1 MVAEQP
7 FRSTLDGEHP
17 SDLLVEEWN
26 LLSRVYKNAIDSR
39 RAAWRVITSVE
50 QKEKFKGKEQ
60 LISHAREYVAK
71 VEGELQKIRDG
82 ILALMDKNLIP
93 SSNTD
98 ELKMSYYK
106 MKGDYYRCLAEF
118 ATGEAKSKAGEDAC
132 VAYAKATKIAEK
144 DLVMTHPVRLAMALS
159 SLDDVSVVAQ
169 RQIFMDQTV
178 QKTLETPQLQRTD
191 TVIEHVP
198 PFQVRNTS
206 YRDEVTSQATEKKED
221 LEADTAKHSSVLETA
236 VSRSTLDGEVLSRDR
251 IPQHTMEQTLSIPM
265 PEMVT
270 QSVEVPKTISQNR
283 IQQRTMKQIVDDP
296 VVQIVQIPQVHVVE
310 KTDEIPVMTQRH
322 ISQDRIQQRTVE
334 QIVDAPV
341 PQTVKELTEVS
352 KVFSQDRIQ
361 QRVVEQTIEDPAIP
375 LVEKTVEMP
384 VIRKKEKTQHVVNT
398 HVQHVVNT
406 VEVERSKLIKETQHR
421 KKPIINEKINQ
432 MTKHIKIPQ
441 VQFLNKV
448 DDMLV
453 DVQQQI
459 RPMTQT
465 VQKTTEIPQ
474 LQFPDQVV
482 DVPVMVQRQVSSIE
496 TVQKTV
502 EVPQTQSIVKEL
514 RSKFEVGHTSEVP
527 RQLRSVQKTVEVPRV
542 QYIDKVADIPVDM
555 QRQVSTTQ
563 AAQDIEEVEDVPAL
577 TQSEVPNITDDDED
591 WLEQESKKRKLP
603 MPADAVSESRADES
617 DFDRFDDLVLPS
629 PEGKTLF
636 VSIAS
641 GDEAEDESDK
651 EHEMTRSLVQGG
663 ESMLVDETDAQA
675 PEREL
680 VQAVHDVASDMSD
693 VKNELAHVREMVGVL
708 VRRERSAEHKAEAAT
723 RRLDRMERE
732 QTEADDAEH
741 EANLQEAL
749 ANQSKAVKVLVDKWF
764 VDKGYGFGKAPTG
777 EIVFIHASAVQGA
790 EVLTIGTD
798 AWVQVVNDDARAQG
812 GYRAK
817 RAWGRNAWK
826 AERDKE
832 NANKVAQQ
840 VRRAAALTAELAAQS
855 EKKTAAVCD
864 QPPGLDELAGH
875 IEAPNMGAGG
885 SHPQATMMPDPWA
898 TYKCPSAEEGQP
910 ANNAP
915 PETTNCVPAN
925 QGTFALAKRFHGARS
940 RSATRNVETRNM
952 VDEALDFYEKANG
965 RDRTQKRQELEN
977 MRPGE
982 LRRSLERWQAHAE
995 EVQRLQ
1001 EKKEHAWDLYSRVP
1015 NFRRMKK
1022 EDFERDF
1029 AHKVVYSG
1037 KVDEKRLQ
1045 EWTDEM
1051 QSKVQR
1057 AERELEARERKWM
1070 ESEDSNSQRRRAWEK
1085 LWQPGTFSSLSYFS
1099 SLQR

>member
-1 MVAEQP
+1 
-7 FRSTLDGEHP
+7 
-17 SDLLVEEWN
+17 
-26 LLSRVYKNAIDSR
+26 
-39 RAAWRVITSVE
+39 
-50 QKEKFKGKEQ
+50 
-60 LISHAREYVAK
+60 
-71 VEGELQKIRDG
+71 
-82 ILALMDKNLIP
+82 
-93 SSNTD
+93 
-98 ELKMSYYK
+98 
-106 MKGDYYRCLAEF
+106 
-118 ATGEAKSKAGEDAC
+118 
-132 VAYAKATKIAEK
+132 
-144 DLVMTHPVRLAMALS
+144 
-159 SLDDVSVVAQ
+159 
-169 RQIFMDQTV
+169 
-178 QKTLETPQLQRTD
+178 
-191 TVIEHVP
+191 
-198 PFQVRNTS
+198 
-206 YRDEVTSQATEKKED
+206 
-221 LEADTAKHSSVLETA
+221 
-236 VSRSTLDGEVLSRDR
+236 
-251 IPQHTMEQTLSIPM
+251 MEQTLDIPM

-310 KTDEIPVMTQRH
+310 KTAEIPVMTQRH

-406 VEVERSKLIKETQHR
+406 VEVERPKLIKETQHR
-421 KKPIINEKINQ
+421 KKPIINEKISQ

-629 PEGKTLF
+629 PERKTVF
-636 VSIAS
+636 ISIAS
-641 GDEAEDESDK
+641 GDEAEDEPEK
-651 EHEMTRSLVQGG
+651 QQEMTRCLVQGG

-749 ANQSKAVKVLVDKWF
+749 ANQSKAVKVLV
-764 VDKGYGFGKAPTG
+764 
-777 EIVFIHASAVQGA
+777 
-790 EVLTIGTD
+790 
-798 AWVQVVNDDARAQG
+798 WVQVVNDDARAQG
-812 GYRAK
+812 RYRAK

-915 PETTNCVPAN
+915 PETTRRVPAN
-925 QGTFALAKRFHGARS
+925 KALSTLTKGFRDARS
-940 RSATRNVETRNM
+940 RSATRNVETRSM

-982 LRRSLERWQAHAE
+982 LRRSLERWQAHAK

-1022 EDFERDF
+1022 EDFE
-1029 AHKVVYSG
+1029 
-1037 KVDEKRLQ
+1037 KRLRAQ
-1045 EWTDEM
+1045 GG
-1051 QSKVQR
+1051 VQ
-1057 AERELEARERKWM
+1057 
-1070 ESEDSNSQRRRAWEK
+1070 
-1085 LWQPGTFSSLSYFS
+1085 WQGG
-1099 SLQR
+1099 

>member
-1 MVAEQP
+1 MRTDRDLDGLSSSTHAWLKCLSDKTHVMYPHLNTNPSHMVAERGSREHISERIAKQIVDAY
-7 FRSTLDGEHP
+7 LDDP
-17 SDLLVEEWN
+17 VEEWT
-26 LLSRVYKNAIDSR
+26 LLSLAYKNAVGSR
-39 RAAWRVITSVE
+39 RAAWRVITCVE
-50 QKEKFKGKEQ
+50 QKEKFKDKEQ
-60 LISHAREYVAK
+60 LTSYSREYVAK

-82 ILALMDKNLIP
+82 ILTLMDKELIP
-93 SSNTD
+93 PPGTD
-98 ELKMSYYK
+98 ELKMLYYK
-106 MKGDYYRCLAEF
+106 MKSDYYRYLAEY
-118 ATGEAKSKAGEDAC
+118 ATDDAKG
-132 VAYAKATKIAEK
+132 KATENTCVTHVEANKIAEN
-144 DLVMTHPVRLAMALS
+144 DLAVTHPIRLAMALNS
-159 SLDDVSVVAQ
+159 SVFQADVFENTDEACEMTRVAFDDA
-169 RQIFMDQTV
+169 ITA
-178 QKTLETPQLQRTD
+178 P
-191 TVIEHVP
+191 VIEIP
-198 PFQVRNTS
+198 A
-206 YRDEVTSQATEKKED
+206 VTQQ
-221 LEADTAKHSSVLETA
+221 
-236 VSRSTLDGEVLSRDR
+236 TLDV
-251 IPQHTMEQTLSIPM
+251 PM

-283 IQQRTMKQIVDDP
+283 IQQRTTKQIVDDP

-310 KTDEIPVMTQRH
+310 KTAEIPVMTQRH
-322 ISQDRIQQRTVE
+322 ISRDGVQQRTVE

-384 VIRKKEKTQHVVNT
+384 VIRTKDKTQHVVNT

-406 VEVERSKLIKETQHR
+406 VEVERPKLAKETVQ
-421 KKPIINEKINQ
+421 ETINQ
-432 MTKHIKIPQ
+432 VTKHIRIPQ

-465 VQKTTEIPQ
+465 VQKSTEIPQ
-474 LQFPDQVV
+474 LQFLDQVV
-482 DVPVMVQRQVSSIE
+482 DVPVVVQRQVPSIE

-514 RSKFEVGHTSEVP
+514 RSKFEVGHTNKVHARNQP
-527 RQLRSVQKTVEVPRV
+527 DKNRAIRNAHKTVEVPRV

-629 PEGKTLF
+629 PDRKTVF
-636 VSIAS
+636 ISIAS
-641 GDEAEDESDK
+641 GDEAEDGSDK
-651 EHEMTRSLVQGG
+651 EQEITRSLVQGG

-680 VQAVHDVASDMSD
+680 VQAVHDVASEMTD
-693 VKNELAHVREMVGVL
+693 VKIELAHVREMVGVL
-708 VRRERSAEHKAEAAT
+708 VRRERSAEHKAEVAT

-764 VDKGYGFGKAPTG
+764 VEKGYGFGKAPTG
-777 EIVFIHASAVQGA
+777 EIVFVNASAVQGA

-898 TYKCPSAEEGQP
+898 TYRLQKKANPRTMLLLRQPTACLQTKVPLRSRKGFMELDPGQP
-910 ANNAP
+910 H
-915 PETTNCVPAN
+915 ETWRRETW
-925 QGTFALAKRFHGARS
+925 L
-940 RSATRNVETRNM
+940 TR
-952 VDEALDFYEKANG
+952 
-965 RDRTQKRQELEN
+965 
-977 MRPGE
+977 P
-982 LRRSLERWQAHAE
+982 
-995 EVQRLQ
+995 
-1001 EKKEHAWDLYSRVP
+1001 
-1015 NFRRMKK
+1015 
-1022 EDFERDF
+1022 
-1029 AHKVVYSG
+1029 
-1037 KVDEKRLQ
+1037 
-1045 EWTDEM
+1045 WTSM
-1051 QSKVQR
+1051 
-1057 AERELEARERKWM
+1057 
-1070 ESEDSNSQRRRAWEK
+1070 
-1085 LWQPGTFSSLSYFS
+1085 
-1099 SLQR
+1099 